1 MPTVVAP
8 NCTRPLTALLC
19 GLALALCLPGTMR
32 SAAAASVYKWVDA
45 AGVTHL
51 SSEKPPAGVK
61 FERLSVASTPSSARP
76 SSSGKN
82 PTLSGSTRVAATTPA
97 QAARRN
103 DTVNA
108 LRTRECVMALE
119 SLDRMARDGQAVEP
133 AEFTRLQQTADRNC
147 SKDPAER
154 RQQEEQAARLRVSR
168 GDTCVAARNKLAAM
182 LDGTQRPSREQLQT
196 QQEFIESHCTAPVR

>member
-1 MPTVVAP
+1 MLSAMASAC
-8 NCTRPLTALLC
+8 NRRPTALLC
-19 GLALALCLPGTMR
+19 GLALALCLVGAAR
-32 SAAAASVYKWVDA
+32 NAAAASVYKWVDA

-51 SSEKPPAGVK
+51 SSEKPPSGVK

-76 SSSGKN
+76 GGTGKN
-82 PTLSGSTRVAATTPA
+82 PSVSGGTRVAATTPA
-97 QAARRN
+97 QTARRN

-119 SLDRMARDGQAVEP
+119 SLDRMARAGQAVEP
-133 AEFTRLQQTADRNC
+133 VEFTRLQQTADLNC

-196 QQEFIESHCTAPVR
+196 QQEFIETHCTAPVR

>member
-1 MPTVVAP
+1 MLSAMAAA
-8 NCTRPLTALLC
+8 CTRRPTALLC
-19 GLALALCLPGTMR
+19 GLALALCLAGAPRG
-32 SAAAASVYKWVDA
+32 AAAASVYKWVDA

-61 FERLSVASTPSSARP
+61 FERLSVASTPSSARA
-76 SSSGKN
+76 G
-82 PTLSGSTRVAATTPA
+82 GGTRVAATTPA
-97 QAARRN
+97 QNARRD
-103 DTVNA
+103 DTVNT

-119 SLDRMARDGQAVEP
+119 TLDRLARDGQAVEP